1 MTTTASSTTA
11 RAPAVP
17 ARPRTGSRDPYF
29 DNAKFLAVV
38 LVVIGHAWEPLRAQ
52 NVGGRALEAAQTFV
66 YAFHLPVFIVMC
78 GYFSRGF
85 TAGRDRTRKLV
96 AAIVVPY
103 VIFSV
108 AYPLWAGLLAGDH
121 VGWDPLEPYYLT
133 WFMPALLLWRL
144 STPLWQQLRHP
155 ITAALVISM
164 IAGFV
169 TLPSMLNAA
178 QVLSFLPFFVIG
190 LTLRP
195 HHFAFLR
202 RRATRAGG
210 AGLLILGGAAA
221 YAVALTVDPEWVHWR
236 RSFVQLGVGAPA
248 GVGFRLVALGAAV
261 VLTVGFLAVVPGR
274 RMWFTRFGSAS
285 MYVYLLHGFVTL
297 FLSYQGWYYRIG
309 PAEIVLVTAGCGAL
323 AVLLSSGAVRRA
335 FHWAVEPR
343 LDWLFQPRVP
353 ATASAGVV
361 EDAAE
366 HVPAPGPDLAHAVP
380 HRDPPEPRRAGRGTV
395 PHREDEPLP
404 GSGPGDHRP

>member
-1 MTTTASSTTA
+1 LTSTAPATI
-11 RAPAVP
+11 APAVTATPAAAP
-17 ARPRTGSRDPYF
+17 ARSGSRDPYF

-85 TAGRDRTRKLV
+85 TAGRDRTRKLA

-202 RRATRAGG
+202 RPAMRAAG
-210 AGLLILGGAAA
+210 AALLVLGCGAA

-248 GVGFRLVALGAAV
+248 GVGLRLLALGAAV
-261 VLTVGFLAVVPGR
+261 ALTVGFLAVVPGR
-274 RMWFTRFGSAS
+274 RTWFTRFGSAS
-285 MYVYLLHGFVTL
+285 MYVYLLHGFATL
-297 FLSYQGWYYRIG
+297 FLSYQSWYYRVNG
-309 PAEIVLVTAGCGAL
+309 LEIVLVTAGCGVL
-323 AVLLSSGAVRRA
+323 AVVLSSAAVRGVFR
-335 FHWAVEPR
+335 WAVEPR

-353 ATASAGVV
+353 SAGVV
-361 EDAAE
+361 EDHAE
-366 HVPAPGPDLAHAVP
+366 HVAAPGADLAHAVP
-380 HRDPPEPRRAGRGTV
+380 HRDPPEPPRAGHRAV
-395 PHREDEPLP
+395 PDREDQPLAEA
-404 GSGPGDHRP
+404 GPGDDGP